1 MWQYTNRNPMN
12 KSVGDCTVRAICTAM
27 DTVSDLKILAETVN
41 VLSTIK
47 DKPMDYMDYFLQA
60 SSAGFGY
67 KPTTVSDLKG
77 DEQNGC

>member
-1 MWQYTNRNPMN
+1 MSEITIKDLKQGLMETIQKIDKN
-12 KSVGDCTVRAICTAM
+12 KV
-27 DTVSDLKILAETVN
+27 TVSDLKILAETVN

-60 SSAGFGY
+60 SYAGFGY